1 MILGSDHGS
10 TISVDRGK
18 TWTSWYNQPTGQI
31 YHVVTDD
38 AFPYVVYG
46 MQQDNGTAGVYSRTD
61 HESINARD
69 WFIAAQS
76 ESGYVALDP
85 LHKDIL
91 FASGPN
97 GSVVRFNK
105 KTSHAQDITP
115 WPGTGMSED
124 LSKRKY
130 RDTWTPVLVMSP
142 ADRKSLYFGTQYMMK
157 TVGRRSALGAD
168 QPRPHR
174 WQAAQRGGDEANRLG
189 REQWRGSRRPTR
201 TRGRVRSSHQPE
213 LDGTRLRNYLHHRGL
228 AV

>member
-1 MILGSDHGS
+1 MILGSDHGA

-85 LHKDIL
+85 IHKEFL
-91 FASGPN
+91 YASGPN

-105 KTSHAQDITP
+105 KTSLAQDITP
-115 WPGTGMSED
+115 MA
-124 LSKRKY
+124 RRR
-130 RDTWTPVLVMSP
+130 RD
-142 ADRKSLYFGTQYMMK
+142 
-157 TVGRRSALGAD
+157 GRRD
-168 QPRPHR
+168 RQTQVPRHLDTCP
-174 WQAAQRGGDEANRLG
+174 GDVACG
-189 REQWRGSRRPTR
+189 
-201 TRGRVRSSHQPE
+201 
-213 LDGTRLRNYLHHRGL
+213 
-228 AV
+228 